1 MLRTG
6 NAVIILGAI
15 AMMAATEAEAQDS
28 GGMARCAGIENAEA
42 RLACYDE
49 AAGRGASTKSDSDAA
64 EIALLPAAT
73 RSEPQPLTEA
83 PRNEPQP
90 ATVAPSSDP
99 QPLTGEVGEEQL
111 SGKSRP
117 EREPDSFRGKVV
129 ECKQDA
135 SKKWYFY
142 FDNGQVWK
150 QRANARLSNRD
161 CDFEVTITKDSFGYK
176 MQIVGEGKK
185 IRVGRI
191 R

>member
-6 NAVIILGAI
+6 TTVMLLGAV
-15 AMMAATEAEAQDS
+15 AMTAAAEVHSQES
-28 GGMARCAGIENAEA
+28 GGMAHCAGIDNAEA

-49 AAGRGASTKSDSDAA
+49 VASKGASKSADPGAA
-64 EIALLPAAT
+64 EIVPLPAAT
-73 RSEPQPLTEA
+73 RSEPQPLTESV
-83 PRNEPQP
+83 RGEPQP
-90 ATVAPSSDP
+90 ATAAPGSGP
-99 QPLTGEVGEEQL
+99 QPLTEQVGEEQL

-117 EREPDSFRGKVV
+117 EREPESFRGRVV

-150 QRANARLSNRD
+150 QRANARLSRRD
-161 CDFEVTITKDSFGYK
+161 CDFAVTLTKDSFGYK
-176 MQIVGEGKK
+176 MQIEGESKK

>member
-1 MLRTG
+1 MLRRG
-6 NAVIILGAI
+6 KVFILLGAI
-15 AMMAATEAEAQDS
+15 AMLAATEAHSQDS
-28 GGMARCAGIENAEA
+28 GGMARCAGIDNAEA

-49 AAGRGASTKSDSDAA
+49 VANRGVPTQSDPDAT
-64 EIALLPAAT
+64 EIELLPAAT
-73 RSEPQPLTEA
+73 RSEPQPLTESV
-83 PRNEPQP
+83 RSDPQP
-90 ATVAPSSDP
+90 ATAAPSSGP

-117 EREPDSFRGKVV
+117 EREPESFRGKVV

-150 QRANARLSNRD
+150 QRANARLSRRD
-161 CDFEVTITKDSFGYK
+161 CDFEVTIAKDSFGYK
-176 MQIVGEGKK
+176 MQIVGESKK

>member
-1 MLRTG
+1 MPGTG
-6 NAVIILGAI
+6 KVVVLLGAI
-15 AMMAATEAEAQDS
+15 AIIAAGQIHAQDS
-28 GGMARCAGIENAEA
+28 GAMASCGDIDEADA
-42 RLACYDE
+42 RLACYD
-49 AAGRGASTKSDSDAA
+49 AAIGRGASAQSDADTA
-64 EIALLPAAT
+64 EIEPLPAAT
-73 RSEPQPLTEA
+73 RSEPEPLTQPPQSDPQPATAAPSSGPQPLTE
-83 PRNEPQP
+83 
-90 ATVAPSSDP
+90 
-99 QPLTGEVGEEQL
+99 EVGKEQL

-117 EREPDSFRGKVV
+117 DQEPESFRGRVV
-129 ECKQDA
+129 DCKQDA